1 MLGEALIV
9 EAFKIL
15 GQIDFF
21 DSEERKA
28 LLHFVDFSIKLTD
41 AQVMHNLVLLLDLRE
56 GLFNFK
62 ESLLLIINGSLQM
75 WLEVSLDVSFDLL
88 QGLDNI
94 IDWLFEIMRV

>member
-9 EAFKIL
+9 ETFKIL
-15 GQIDFF
+15 GQIDFL
-21 DSEERKA
+21 DSEKRKA
-28 LLHFVDFSIKLTD
+28 LLHLVDFSIKLTD

-75 WLEVSLDVSFDLL
+75 
-88 QGLDNI
+88 
-94 IDWLFEIMRV
+94 

>member
-1 MLGEALIV
+1 MLREALIV

-28 LLHFVDFSIKLTD
+28 LLHLVDFSIKLTD

-62 ESLLLIINGSLQM
+62 
-75 WLEVSLDVSFDLL
+75 
-88 QGLDNI
+88 
-94 IDWLFEIMRV
+94 

>member
-28 LLHFVDFSIKLTD
+28 LLHLVDFSIQLTD
-41 AQVMHNLVLLLDLRE
+41 AQVMHNLVLVLDLRE

-62 ESLLLIINGSLQM
+62 ESLLLVINGSL
-75 WLEVSLDVSFDLL
+75 
-88 QGLDNI
+88 
-94 IDWLFEIMRV
+94 